1 MANEV
6 AVPYIDPDVE
16 HVGVSRLRKL
26 NKSNLRRQKTL
37 VIQDADTP
45 VAVLLSYG
53 QFLAMQTEMESLMAT
68 VELLSDDEERELLA
82 KGLDQVKA
90 GTDPKPSGDQ
100 AVIET
105 DKETDRTLRPD
116 ADGWSGI

>member
-26 NKSNLRRQKTL
+26 NSSNLRRQKTL

-45 VAVLLSYG
+45 VAVLLSYA
-53 QFLAMQTEMESLMAT
+53 QFLAMQTKIESLIAT
-68 VELLSDDEERELLA
+68 IEVLSDDEERESLA
-82 KGLDQVKA
+82 KGLEQAKA
-90 GTDPKPSGDQ
+90 GQTRGLNEIKQSL
-100 AVIET
+100 
-105 DKETDRTLRPD
+105 KKRTQQ
-116 ADGWSGI
+116 

>member
-90 GTDPKPSGDQ
+90 GQTRSLAEIRRSLKQ
-100 AVIET
+100 T
-105 DKETDRTLRPD
+105 RKRTGR
-116 ADGWSGI
+116 